1 MRWASEQVEVYAET
15 FRRQVYGVD
24 QDGRVVEESLEMTKA
39 HGAMV
44 RTRLA
49 CSGPWVLADHAPN
62 LQLRDVGLDFTFL
75 FDSLLRPDRP
85 KPVETKSSSRL
96 QDVSVGATAQ
106 NDDADAVDTGVP
118 GGRHNDGGGQLR
130 PQASAVALAR
140 QSIFMLQ
147 HEAPTTSAPQMQAQA
162 QRAAQDSSP
171 GPGEPGGPGQSGLDD
186 PAGRKPA
193 PILEEEQGKDQRDG
207 QQQEVAMAM

>member
-1 MRWASEQVEVYAET
+1 M
-15 FRRQVYGVD
+15 YGVD

-44 RTRLA
+44 RNRLA
-49 CSGPWVLADHAPN
+49 RSNTWVLADHAKN

-85 KPVETKSSSRL
+85 KPVDTKSSSRL
-96 QDVSVGATAQ
+96 QDASPGATAQ
-106 NDDADAVDTGVP
+106 NNDADAADTGVP
-118 GGRHNDGGGQLR
+118 GGRNNNNGRGQLR

-147 HEAPTTSAPQMQAQA
+147 HETPTMSDPQTHMQPQGV
-162 QRAAQDSSP
+162 AQDPSP
-171 GPGEPGGPGQSGLDD
+171 GPGGPRPSGLDST
-186 PAGRKPA
+186 GRKPG
-193 PILEEEQGKDQRDG
+193 PVLEEEQGEDQQDG
-207 QQQEVAMAM
+207 QQQEVAIAM